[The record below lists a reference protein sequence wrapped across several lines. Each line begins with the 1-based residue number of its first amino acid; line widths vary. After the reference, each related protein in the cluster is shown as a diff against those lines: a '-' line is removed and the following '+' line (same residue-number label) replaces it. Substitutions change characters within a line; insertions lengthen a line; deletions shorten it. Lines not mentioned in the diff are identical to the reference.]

1 VAFIRLFLDK
11 LTAPFRVLFSSPL
24 ALFSSPRKMMG
35 LSLPVRVAV
44 FVFLTLVLSAAVVV
58 LIKYKTETGT
68 RDIWDDLPK
77 PILMI
82 PMLLIIPAAAWKLV
96 SLWLHEVPTRF
107 PEIEQAWNHGLRAL
121 AEHGLSLTSAPLYL
135 IVGPKN
141 AGEARALVESSEI
154 PMDICGQ
161 PDGNPS
167 LVWFASRQAI
177 FLVCPGACQVSL
189 LSRSS
194 LAEAKS
200 SAATQKG
207 PEKGIFE
214 QTMDGGG
221 LESPSSGFSETSSGF
236 AAEPSPSEFTRPN
249 VFNVSNPGYDFGSS
263 MSSPAAS
270 SPRSKSAAVRPQV
283 DRAQLDEA
291 SEKLAYVCELLRRN
305 RLPFCPLNGIMSFL
319 PQQFITLSEECAG
332 DLGRAAEADARV
344 LRQSLGL
351 RAAVVVL
358 VGGMEQESGFRE
370 LVRRFGKEIAFRN
383 RIGKGNND
391 LWSDTTSE
399 LLESL
404 GRHAA
409 GAFEDNIYPLFRKD
423 SNLTEI
429 GNTKLYKLLCLS
441 RLRINDR
448 LTALLRNAYATEEK
462 DLAWSLPILGCYFAA
477 TGDREDRRAFAAS
490 VFDRLLKQVNELD
503 WHPEVRSS
511 DERYYLFRDIF
522 LGLNAV
528 LLVIIGVLIWRRFS
542 L

>member
-1 VAFIRLFLDK
+1 
-11 LTAPFRVLFSSPL
+11 
-24 ALFSSPRKMMG
+24 
-35 LSLPVRVAV
+35 
-44 FVFLTLVLSAAVVV
+44 
-58 LIKYKTETGT
+58 
-68 RDIWDDLPK
+68 
-77 PILMI
+77 
-82 PMLLIIPAAAWKLV
+82 
-96 SLWLHEVPTRF
+96 
-107 PEIEQAWNHGLRAL
+107 
-121 AEHGLSLTSAPLYL
+121 
-135 IVGPKN
+135 
-141 AGEARALVESSEI
+141 
-154 PMDICGQ
+154 
-161 PDGNPS
+161 
-167 LVWFASRQAI
+167 
-177 FLVCPGACQVSL
+177 
-189 LSRSS
+189 
-194 LAEAKS
+194 
-200 SAATQKG
+200 
-207 PEKGIFE
+207 
-214 QTMDGGG
+214 MDGGG
-221 LESPSSGFSETSSGF
+221 FEAASPAFSDTSSGF
-236 AAEPSPSEFTRPN
+236 AAEPSSRESARPN
-249 VFNVSNPGYDFGSS
+249 VFNVSNPGFDFGSS
-263 MSSPAAS
+263 TSSPAVS
-270 SPRSKSAAVRPQV
+270 SPRSKSAAMRPQV
-283 DRAQLDEA
+283 DRTQLDEA

-319 PQQFITLSEECAG
+319 PQQFITLSEECAA

-344 LRQSLGL
+344 LRKSLGL

-383 RIGKGNND
+383 RIGKGNNE

-409 GAFEDNIYPLFRKD
+409 GAFEDNIYPPFRKD

-528 LLVIIGVLIWRRFS
+528 LLVIIGVLIWRRLS

>member
-1 VAFIRLFLDK
+1 
-11 LTAPFRVLFSSPL
+11 
-24 ALFSSPRKMMG
+24 
-35 LSLPVRVAV
+35 
-44 FVFLTLVLSAAVVV
+44 
-58 LIKYKTETGT
+58 
-68 RDIWDDLPK
+68 
-77 PILMI
+77 
-82 PMLLIIPAAAWKLV
+82 
-96 SLWLHEVPTRF
+96 
-107 PEIEQAWNHGLRAL
+107 
-121 AEHGLSLTSAPLYL
+121 
-135 IVGPKN
+135 
-141 AGEARALVESSEI
+141 
-154 PMDICGQ
+154 
-161 PDGNPS
+161 
-167 LVWFASRQAI
+167 
-177 FLVCPGACQVSL
+177 
-189 LSRSS
+189 
-194 LAEAKS
+194 
-200 SAATQKG
+200 
-207 PEKGIFE
+207 
-214 QTMDGGG
+214 
-221 LESPSSGFSETSSGF
+221 
-236 AAEPSPSEFTRPN
+236 
-249 VFNVSNPGYDFGSS
+249 
-263 MSSPAAS
+263 
-270 SPRSKSAAVRPQV
+270 
-283 DRAQLDEA
+283 
-291 SEKLAYVCELLRRN
+291 
-305 RLPFCPLNGIMSFL
+305 
-319 PQQFITLSEECAG
+319 
-332 DLGRAAEADARV
+332 
-344 LRQSLGL
+344 
-351 RAAVVVL
+351 VVL

-383 RIGKGNND
+383 RIGKGNNE

-528 LLVIIGVLIWRRFS
+528 LLVIIGVLIWRRLS